1 MPENTTPSV
10 HVPRLTRALHS
21 LLHTQRVAALGS
33 INADGSPHVSMVPYA
48 IEPESAQVIVHVSLL
63 APHTR
68 NLLTDPRVAL
78 MVMQAEAAGEPVL
91 ALPRVT
97 LDATAHRLAPES
109 PTWLA
114 ARACY
119 LARFPEAEPIT
130 QLGDFSFVALSV
142 HSARHV
148 GGFGSARPVEPEE
161 IAQVLRPMPGPQ

>member
-1 MPENTTPSV
+1 MPEITTPHV
-10 HVPRLTRALHS
+10 HVPRLTRALHH
-21 LLHTQRVAALGS
+21 LLHTQRVGALGS
-33 INADGSPHVSMVPYA
+33 VNADGSSHVSMVPYA
-48 IEPESAQVIVHVSLL
+48 IEPESAQIIVHVSLL

-97 LDATAHRLAPES
+97 LDALALRLAPDS
-109 PTWLA
+109 PAWQA

-130 QLGDFSFVALSV
+130 QLGDFSFVALRV

-148 GGFGSARPVEPEE
+148 GGFGTARPVEPEE
-161 IAQVLRPMPGPQ
+161 IARVLRPLPGPR